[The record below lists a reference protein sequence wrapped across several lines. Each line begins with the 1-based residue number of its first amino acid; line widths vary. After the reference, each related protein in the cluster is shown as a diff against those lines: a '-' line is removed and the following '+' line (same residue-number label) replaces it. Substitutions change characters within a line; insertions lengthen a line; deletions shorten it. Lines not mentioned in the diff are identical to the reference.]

1 MMTVEEMKIELEA
14 RKVARD
20 TEYARYIHLIHDGVK
35 DIAILLKVAEHA
47 SAIVELIARIDIEC
61 NR

>member
-1 MMTVEEMKIELEA
+1 MTIAEMRIELES

-20 TEYARYIHLIHDGVK
+20 AEYARYIHLIHDGVK

-47 SAIVELIARIDIEC
+47 SAIVKLMAVLDCEEC
-61 NR
+61 E